1 MSLITIDNC
10 IELLNILSLPYYH
23 QKSIEEEFSNNDSR
37 YKQRIEQRFTVI
49 LHILSLF
56 SSKIGKDQNELG
68 KPHSINTNFQEVA
81 KTCKIY
87 FKQGAEMLSAS
98 KSIPETSSPL
108 VEYYGYLQWVKGAVL
123 SVMDLNTKFFLNN
136 TE

>member
-37 YKQRIEQRFTVI
+37 YKQRIEQRFTDI
-49 LHILSLF
+49 LHTLSLF

-68 KPHSINTNFQEVA
+68 
-81 KTCKIY
+81 
-87 FKQGAEMLSAS
+87 
-98 KSIPETSSPL
+98 
-108 VEYYGYLQWVKGAVL
+108 
-123 SVMDLNTKFFLNN
+123 
-136 TE
+136 